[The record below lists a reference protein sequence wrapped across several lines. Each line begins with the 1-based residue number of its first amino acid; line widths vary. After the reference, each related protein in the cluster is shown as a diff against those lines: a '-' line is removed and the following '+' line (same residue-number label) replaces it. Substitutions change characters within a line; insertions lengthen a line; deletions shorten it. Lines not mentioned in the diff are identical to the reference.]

1 MVSRPATGFAP
12 LADIKGQTVRSVLD
26 YGAKQ
31 FPDRVFAVFPET
43 HGKVT
48 WGEQRQTAARLRPH
62 LTNSGVSE
70 GETVGMLMANGRTA
84 LELFLGCM
92 YSRRV
97 SLMLNSVAG
106 IDTLGYV
113 IKHSGIRQLFTDDD
127 HADLASAAVIASCQQ
142 VKVHRVAGDGG
153 LQLLETQNHQDT
165 DPPRSADDA
174 LLIYTSGTTGRPKGV
189 IHTHASLLAGGAN
202 TCSAHHLGN
211 SDRALCVLPLCHING
226 QVVTVMAPLVS
237 GSSVVM
243 PRKFSTQRFWHWVV
257 KEDCTWFSVC
267 LLYTSPSPR
276 DS

>member
-1 MVSRPATGFAP
+1 
-12 LADIKGQTVRSVLD
+12 
-26 YGAKQ
+26 
-31 FPDRVFAVFPET
+31 
-43 HGKVT
+43 
-48 WGEQRQTAARLRPH
+48 
-62 LTNSGVSE
+62 
-70 GETVGMLMANGRTA
+70 MLMANGRTA

-153 LQLLETQNHQDT
+153 LQLLETQNNQDT
-165 DPPRSADDA
+165 DPPRSADAA

-202 TCSAHHLGN
+202 T
-211 SDRALCVLPLCHING
+211 
-226 QVVTVMAPLVS
+226 
-237 GSSVVM
+237 
-243 PRKFSTQRFWHWVV
+243 
-257 KEDCTWFSVC
+257 
-267 LLYTSPSPR
+267 
-276 DS
+276 